1 MYRSSPAAIS
11 PNYWFGE
18 TKFDIIQWQRV
29 KHTIGMRI
37 GYARVSTRDQNL
49 DLQVDALKAASC
61 ERIYRDVASGAKTAR
76 PALDELLGQLRA
88 GDLLVIW
95 KLDRM
100 GRSLKHL
107 VELVGSLIERKVG
120 LLSLNDPID
129 TTSAQGRLVFN
140 LFASLA
146 EFERELIRERTQ
158 AGLSAARSRGRVGG
172 RPKGLPSQAEA
183 TALAAETLYR
193 ERKLSVAAIAQK
205 LHVSK
210 STLYSY
216 LRHRG
221 VEIGPYKK
229 PAQSRSGPSMDGGE
243 AGPQKVATVRLALR
257 IENNNKFVRGKKR
270 AREEIERH
278 CLAEYHAK
286 RLPSGEY
293 QLTVPYS
300 SHEDLDQRVHELLGD
315 IASQADDRNC
325 FSESEARLEGN
336 DRHW

>member
-1 MYRSSPAAIS
+1 M
-11 PNYWFGE
+11 
-18 TKFDIIQWQRV
+18 K
-29 KHTIGMRI
+29 I

-49 DLQVDALKAASC
+49 DLQLDALKRAGC
-61 ERIYRDVASGAKTAR
+61 ERIYQDVASGSKTAR
-76 PALDELLGQLRA
+76 PALDELLDQVRA
-88 GDLLVIW
+88 GDVLVIW

-107 VELVGSLIERKVG
+107 VELVGNLIERKVG

-158 AGLSAARSRGRVGG
+158 AGLSAARARGRMGG
-172 RPKGLPSQAEA
+172 RPKGLTPRAQA
-183 TALAAETLYR
+183 TAMVAETLYR

-221 VEIGPYKK
+221 VAISAYEKSARK
-229 PAQSRSGPSMDGGE
+229 ASGVRDNGNTGISTT
-243 AGPQKVATVRLALR
+243 KVATLLLTLR
-257 IENNNKFVRGKKR
+257 IENNSKFVRGKKR
-270 AREEIERH
+270 TIEH
-278 CLAEYHAK
+278 IEHFYLDEYDAQ
-286 RLPSGEY
+286 RRSNGEY
-293 QLTVPYS
+293 ELKVPYDS
-300 SHEDLDQRVHELLGD
+300 DAELDDTVNELLSD
-315 IASQADDRNC
+315 IASGADDRHC
-325 FSESEARLEGN
+325 FSESEVHMEGT
-336 DRHW
+336 DRYW

>member
-1 MYRSSPAAIS
+1 M
-11 PNYWFGE
+11 
-18 TKFDIIQWQRV
+18 K
-29 KHTIGMRI
+29 I

-49 DLQVDALKAASC
+49 DLQLDALNRAGC
-61 ERIYRDVASGAKTAR
+61 ERIYQDVASGSKTAR
-76 PALDELLGQLRA
+76 PALDELLGQVRA
-88 GDLLVIW
+88 GDVLVIW

-107 VELVGSLIERKVG
+107 VELVGNLIERKVG

-158 AGLSAARSRGRVGG
+158 AGLSAARARGRMGG
-172 RPKGLPSQAEA
+172 RPKGLTPRAQA
-183 TALAAETLYR
+183 TAMVAETLYR

-221 VEIGPYKK
+221 VAISAYEKSARK
-229 PAQSRSGPSMDGGE
+229 ASGVRDNGNTGISTT
-243 AGPQKVATVRLALR
+243 KVATLLLTLW
-257 IENNNKFVRGKKR
+257 IENNSKFVRGKKR
-270 AREEIERH
+270 TIEH
-278 CLAEYHAK
+278 IEHFYLDEYDAQ
-286 RLPSGEY
+286 RRSNGEY
-293 QLTVPYS
+293 ELKVPYDS
-300 SHEDLDQRVHELLGD
+300 DAELDDTVNELLSD
-315 IASQADDRNC
+315 IASGADDRHC
-325 FSESEARLEGN
+325 FSESEVHMEGT
-336 DRHW
+336 DRYW